1 MARGVLFIVGIGSI
15 GSAAMSLFAGSFLP
29 EWTGLSGTQYGELY
43 IESLSIN
50 VGLWGA
56 LGVFAL
62 FGATFQRLRLA
73 ATLAFIVCA
82 GGIAAGRILGLVQ
95 GADYGVYTIVALG
108 LEVAIV
114 IATSAA
120 YISEKARLSREA
132 KELKRAEKAALE
144 KALAAEH
151 EQAAVAT
158 SEVTIPSAAD

>member
-1 MARGVLFIVGIGSI
+1 M
-15 GSAAMSLFAGSFLP
+15 
-29 EWTGLSGTQYGELY
+29 
-43 IESLSIN
+43 
-50 VGLWGA
+50 
-56 LGVFAL
+56 
-62 FGATFQRLRLA
+62 
-73 ATLAFIVCA
+73 
-82 GGIAAGRILGLVQ
+82 Q

-158 SEVTIPSAAD
+158 SEVTTPTAAD